1 MQNKKWKTFNKL
13 TAKCYNNMIR
23 AEADGNCWQQA
34 FELLKEIVREERQ
47 NNPNFASEI
56 EMIDDITD
64 YEYDIQ
70 GWIEDCFDEMDMRGE
85 HEILLKMCDDLL
97 TMFRWPDYTGS
108 DLKFRKSSALESL
121 GRAEEAV
128 RFCKEWIQKE
138 PENIMAAVA
147 GVYAYIKTKEF
158 DKAEKLVD
166 QFIFDKTDCLDEN
179 DIMFTAASKLYEA
192 EGKKKEKKQIDKAIQ
207 KYEEYLEKYFDFP
220 DFDEEDDD
228 FDFFYEDLPFM

>member
-1 MQNKKWKTFNKL
+1 
-13 TAKCYNNMIR
+13 
-23 AEADGNCWQQA
+23 
-34 FELLKEIVREERQ
+34 
-47 NNPNFASEI
+47 
-56 EMIDDITD
+56 MIDDITD

-97 TMFRWPDYTGS
+97 TMFSWPDYTGS

-121 GRAEEAV
+121 GRTEEAV

-138 PENIMAAVA
+138 PENIMAATA

-158 DKAEKLVD
+158 DAAEKLVD

-179 DIMFTAASKLYEA
+179 DIMFTVASKLYEA
-192 EGKKKEKKQIDKAIQ
+192 EGKKRKSRSTRRFRNTKSIWRNILISRILMRKMMTLISLMKICRLCKIALYKISG
-207 KYEEYLEKYFDFP
+207 LETICKPGNRGYRR
-220 DFDEEDDD
+220 
-228 FDFFYEDLPFM
+228 

>member
-70 GWIEDCFDEMDMRGE
+70 
-85 HEILLKMCDDLL
+85 
-97 TMFRWPDYTGS
+97 
-108 DLKFRKSSALESL
+108 
-121 GRAEEAV
+121 
-128 RFCKEWIQKE
+128 
-138 PENIMAAVA
+138 
-147 GVYAYIKTKEF
+147 
-158 DKAEKLVD
+158 
-166 QFIFDKTDCLDEN
+166 
-179 DIMFTAASKLYEA
+179 
-192 EGKKKEKKQIDKAIQ
+192 
-207 KYEEYLEKYFDFP
+207 
-220 DFDEEDDD
+220 
-228 FDFFYEDLPFM
+228 

>member
-97 TMFRWPDYTGS
+97 TMFSWPDYTGS

-121 GRAEEAV
+121 GRTEEAV

-138 PENIMAAVA
+138 PENIMAATA

-158 DKAEKLVD
+158 DAAEKLVD

-192 EGKKKEKKQIDKAIQ
+192 EGKKKEKKPIDKAIQ

-228 FDFFYEDLPFM
+228 FDFFDEDLPFM

>member
-97 TMFRWPDYTGS
+97 TMFSWPDYTGS

-121 GRAEEAV
+121 GRTEEAV
-128 RFCKEWIQKE
+128 RFCKEWIPPYADEVSRLCQCWSQSVQL
-138 PENIMAAVA
+138 AWVA
-147 GVYAYIKTKEF
+147 CHPPMPGRSF
-158 DKAEKLVD
+158 WL
-166 QFIFDKTDCLDEN
+166 FW
-179 DIMFTAASKLYEA
+179 S
-192 EGKKKEKKQIDKAIQ
+192 
-207 KYEEYLEKYFDFP
+207 
-220 DFDEEDDD
+220 
-228 FDFFYEDLPFM
+228 